1 MTATPTAATMTGRIM
16 ALPFLWSGLRDHRVD
31 DLLFFWFV
39 TKQIREIIHAKLVM
53 RHIVQFAQP

>member
-1 MTATPTAATMTGRIM
+1 M